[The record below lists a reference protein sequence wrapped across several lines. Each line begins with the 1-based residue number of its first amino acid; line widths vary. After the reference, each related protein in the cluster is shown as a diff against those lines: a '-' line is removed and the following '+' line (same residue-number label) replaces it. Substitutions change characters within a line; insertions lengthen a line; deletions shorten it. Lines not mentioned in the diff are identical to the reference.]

1 MTAITNVDSNRPA
14 RVLYLAFELGWTKWN
29 LAMTTGL
36 GTAPRLRTIAARD
49 VAALANELVLAKRRF
64 GLPPDARVE
73 SCYEAGRDGFWLHRY
88 LAAQGVVNF
97 VVDSASI
104 EVNRRARR
112 AKSDALDVGKLLSM
126 LLRDRSGESNVWH
139 VVRVPS
145 VADEDARQLH
155 RELGALQTESTRHV
169 NRIKGLLASCG
180 LQAEVDEDLPTTL
193 SELRQW
199 DGTPLPPDLLARLL
213 REHARWTLAVRHAKD
228 LSNLRIRLIRRDET
242 PQVDLVRRL
251 LELRAIGLSSAW
263 LFVREFFGWRSID
276 NRRQLAALAG
286 LCPTPYHSGASER
299 EQGIS
304 KAGNRRLRRMLV
316 EIAWCWVRLQP
327 ASDLSRW
334 YTARFAQGN
343 ARARKIGIVALARK
357 LLTALWKYLKDGEL
371 PGGALVT
378 TWEPKVNGK
387 LRAATSSPLA
397 IA

>member
-1 MTAITNVDSNRPA
+1 
-14 RVLYLAFELGWTKWN
+14 
-29 LAMTTGL
+29 
-36 GTAPRLRTIAARD
+36 
-49 VAALANELVLAKRRF
+49 
-64 GLPPDARVE
+64 
-73 SCYEAGRDGFWLHRY
+73 
-88 LAAQGVVNF
+88 
-97 VVDSASI
+97 
-104 EVNRRARR
+104 
-112 AKSDALDVGKLLSM
+112 M
-126 LLRDRSGESNVWH
+126 LLRDRSGESGVWH
-139 VVRVPS
+139 VVRIPS

-327 ASDLSRW
+327 QSDLSRW
-334 YTARFAQGN
+334 YVARFAQGN

>member
-1 MTAITNVDSNRPA
+1 MTAITSVDSNKPA

-36 GTAPRLRTIAARD
+36 GTAPRLRTIPARD
-49 VAALANELVLAKRRF
+49 VGALANELVLARRRF
-64 GLPPDARVE
+64 GLPPDAHVE

-88 LAAQGVVNF
+88 LASRGVANR

-126 LLRDRSGESNVWH
+126 LLREQSGERNVWH
-139 VVRVPS
+139 VVRIPS

-180 LQAEVDEDLPTTL
+180 LAAEVDADLPQTL

-199 DGTPLPPDLLARLL
+199 DGTPLPPDLQARLL
-213 REHARWTLAVRHAKD
+213 REHVRWTLVEQHAKD
-228 LSNLRIRLIRRDET
+228 LYNLRIRLIRRDTT

-251 LELRAIGLSSAW
+251 LELRAIGLNSAW
-263 LFVREFFGWRSID
+263 LFVREFFGWRVID

-286 LCPTPYHSGASER
+286 LCPTPYHSGDGER

-304 KAGNRRLRRMLV
+304 KAGNRRMRRMLV
-316 EIAWCWVRLQP
+316 EIAWCWLRFQP

-334 YTARFAQGN
+334 YAARFAQGN

-357 LLTALWKYLKDGEL
+357 LLTALWKYLKNGEL

-378 TWEPKVNGK
+378 TWEPKVTRK
-387 LRAATSSPLA
+387 PRAPTPAA
-397 IA
+397 V